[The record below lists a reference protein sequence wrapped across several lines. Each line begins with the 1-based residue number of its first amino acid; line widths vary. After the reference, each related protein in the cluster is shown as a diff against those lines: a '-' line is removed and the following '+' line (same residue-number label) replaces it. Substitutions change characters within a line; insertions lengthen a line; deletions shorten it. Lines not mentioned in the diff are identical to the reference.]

1 MHVVSI
7 QTSNERG
14 GGEYA
19 NVDLLDGLAGRGWRV
34 KLVTNLPEL
43 ADGTAVPVREIDT
56 GPKLSVGTVRSTATR
71 FPLYVQRVRAAL
83 AAEAAEAP
91 IDAIL
96 LHYKKEQLM
105 TRLLGSYARRVVWA
119 EWGPLPYQFRSG
131 LPRRAYALSARG
143 AEHVVCISENTRRT
157 IVDGGVDDARTS
169 VIPNL
174 VDTAVLDF
182 VPEARERYRA
192 EWGVEEDTFVV
203 GCVSRFQRKKR
214 NDVVIDA
221 AARLNPGDG
230 RRTVIVLFGEGDE
243 EAALRERAAPYGDA
257 VRFLPTPRGYV
268 EEVLSAC
275 DVQVFAPSP
284 TEGAPRSVILGQ
296 LCRRPVI
303 ATHPEGADEM
313 LPPGTGTVVSPH
325 HDPTALAAV
334 LAAYRDDP
342 ERGHREGEA
351 ARRLALER
359 YDPARTMDAFARV
372 LRGGRD

>member
-43 ADGTAVPVREIDT
+43 ADGTAVPVRQIDL
-56 GPKLSVGTVRSTATR
+56 GPKLSADTARSTAVR
-71 FPLYVQRVRAAL
+71 FPLYLQRVRAAL

-105 TRLLGSYARRVVWA
+105 TRMLGTYAERVVWA
-119 EWGPLPYQFRSG
+119 EWGPLPFPFRTG
-131 LPRRAYALSARG
+131 FPQRAYALNARRVS
-143 AEHVVCISENTRRT
+143 HVICISENTRRT
-157 IVDGGVDDARTS
+157 VIDGGVDEARSS

-174 VDTAVLDF
+174 VDTATLDF
-182 VPEARERYRA
+182 VPEARTRYRT
-192 EWGVEEDTFVV
+192 EWGIDADTFVV
-203 GCVSRFQRKKR
+203 GCISRFQRKKR

-221 AARLNPGDG
+221 AAHLAEG
-230 RRTVIVLFGEGDE
+230 RQRTVIMLFGDGDE

-313 LPPGTGTVVSPH
+313 LPEGTGTVVDPH
-325 HDPTALAAV
+325 HDPAALASV
-334 LAAYRDDP
+334 LVAYRDDP
-342 ERGHREGEA
+342 GRREREGEA
-351 ARRLALER
+351 ARALALDR
-359 YDPARTMDAFARV
+359 YDPERTMDAFAAV
-372 LRGGRD
+372 LGGRA